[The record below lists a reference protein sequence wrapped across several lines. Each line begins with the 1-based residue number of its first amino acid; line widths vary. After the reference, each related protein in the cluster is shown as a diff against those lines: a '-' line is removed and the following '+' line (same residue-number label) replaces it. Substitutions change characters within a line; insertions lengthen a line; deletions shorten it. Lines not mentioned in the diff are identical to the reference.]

1 MKIIKCLSEK
11 IEEEIGD
18 ADSYIELAIQWKDEQ
33 PSTADLFYELS
44 LEEMKH
50 MDRLHGQVADLISEY
65 REENGDPPAGMM
77 AIYNYLHQKHMAEA
91 MRVKVRQGMYKA

>member
-77 AIYNYLHQKHMAEA
+77 AIYNYLHQKP
-91 MRVKVRQGMYKA
+91 